1 MVYLEQL
8 VGTQGIIIV
17 ISFGLKITELKFR
30 QFSDLAS
37 AHTLNTAKLEAQELT
52 QWIFLV
58 AAHYQD
64 VYLSPCVE

>member
-37 AHTLNTAKLEAQELT
+37 ARTLKTAKLEA
-52 QWIFLV
+52 
-58 AAHYQD
+58 
-64 VYLSPCVE
+64 

>member
-17 ISFGLKITELKFR
+17 ISFSLKITELKFR

-37 AHTLNTAKLEAQELT
+37 VHTLKTAKLEAQELT

-58 AAHYQD
+58 AAH
-64 VYLSPCVE
+64 